1 MINITIIVTNILYV
15 RKVTEKCELEAQ
27 RNVIGDTDRP
37 VCKS

>member
-1 MINITIIVTNILYV
+1 MINITITVTNILYV